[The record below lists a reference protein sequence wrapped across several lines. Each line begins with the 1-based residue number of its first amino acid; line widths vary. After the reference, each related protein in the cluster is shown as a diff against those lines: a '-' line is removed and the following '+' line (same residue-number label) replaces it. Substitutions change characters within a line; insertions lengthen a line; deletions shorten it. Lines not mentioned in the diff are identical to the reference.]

1 LRLWLRQHRG
11 SVLLVPLISW
21 AAPANRDDSVFLEP
35 SLHQCARRLDWTP
48 DIVVG
53 DMAYVGLVVQ
63 RRLRERLRVALVTKF
78 KPNMVLPEEFED
90 AFTMTCEQG
99 QELRWLGLH
108 EREQLHWFGVTD
120 PDPLCSK
127 CWQRSTCPQEFSFP
141 PQAREI
147 LYGTIPLS
155 SSVGQQLLRQARSW
169 VEAAQSYEKNQ
180 LGLNQFFLNSLRLT
194 WIVCLLADTVAL
206 LRANAMIL
214 APENP
219 DWLEPMRPEQLPLDL
234 F

>member
-1 LRLWLRQHRG
+1 
-11 SVLLVPLISW
+11 LLVPLISW

-35 SLHQCARRLDWTP
+35 SLHHCAHRLDWTP

-63 RRLRERLRVALVTKF
+63 RRLRERLQVALVTKF

-108 EREQLHWFGVTD
+108 EREQQHWFGVTE
-120 PDPLCSK
+120 PDPLCSR
-127 CWQRSTCPQEFSFP
+127 CWQQSTCPREFSFP
-141 PQAREI
+141 PHRHEI

-169 VEAAQSYEKNQ
+169 VEAAQSYEKI
-180 LGLNQFFLNSLRLT
+180 SL
-194 WIVCLLADTVAL
+194 A
-206 LRANAMIL
+206 
-214 APENP
+214 
-219 DWLEPMRPEQLPLDL
+219 
-234 F
+234 